1 VLLAAY
7 EAVRATAPARLIIAP
22 HEPTADH
29 VARIIEWAKRAR
41 LNVSRL
47 DDAAQAS
54 ADVIVIDR
62 LGVLGEIYAVA
73 DIAYVGGGFHSA
85 GLHSV
90 LEPAA
95 FGTPVL
101 FGGRFGTSRD
111 AALLSQRGGGAST
124 TNAADLSRRLRIWIT
139 DAGARRE
146 AGDYARA
153 LVRSGIGA
161 ADRSF
166 DLVNRLLR

>member
-1 VLLAAY
+1 M
-7 EAVRATAPARLIIAP
+7 
-22 HEPTADH
+22 
-29 VARIIEWAKRAR
+29 EWGKRAK
-41 LNVSRL
+41 LNVVRL
-47 DDAAQAS
+47 DDPSQNS

-62 LGVLGEIYAVA
+62 LGVLGEIYSVA
-73 DIAYVGGGFHSA
+73 DIAFVGGGFHAA

-101 FGGRFGTSRD
+101 FGGRFENSRD
-111 AALLSQRGGGAST
+111 AALLAQRGGGVAAT
-124 TNAADLSRRLRIWIT
+124 TEAELTRRLRIWAT
-139 DAGARRE
+139 DPAERRE

-161 ADRSF
+161 AERSF
-166 DLVNRLLR
+166 ELVNRLLR